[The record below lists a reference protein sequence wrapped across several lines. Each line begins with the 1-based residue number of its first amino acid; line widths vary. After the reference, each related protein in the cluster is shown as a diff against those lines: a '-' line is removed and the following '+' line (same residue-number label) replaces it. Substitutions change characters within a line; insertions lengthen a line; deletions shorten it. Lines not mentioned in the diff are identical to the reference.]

1 VSSCILH
8 TIQAL
13 DNVFRLTKV
22 ENFGLKFFG
31 SGCEHFM
38 VSERR
43 FIGVGRAEE
52 VDTAPGEV
60 PVTLASQSL
69 NYQCRLES

>member
-1 VSSCILH
+1 
-8 TIQAL
+8 
-13 DNVFRLTKV
+13 
-22 ENFGLKFFG
+22 
-31 SGCEHFM
+31 M

-43 FIGVGRAEE
+43 LLKWSRAEE
-52 VDTAPGEV
+52 VDTAPGGV

>member
-1 VSSCILH
+1 
-8 TIQAL
+8 
-13 DNVFRLTKV
+13 
-22 ENFGLKFFG
+22 
-31 SGCEHFM
+31 M

-43 FIGVGRAEE
+43 LLNVGRAEE

-69 NYQCRLES
+69 NYQCRLRILIAFGSP